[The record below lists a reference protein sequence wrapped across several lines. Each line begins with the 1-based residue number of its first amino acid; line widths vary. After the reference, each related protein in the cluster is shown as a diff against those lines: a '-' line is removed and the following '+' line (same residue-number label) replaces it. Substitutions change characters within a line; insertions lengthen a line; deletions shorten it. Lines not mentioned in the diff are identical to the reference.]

1 MRRALVTSLLL
12 VAAFAA
18 PAAFAQD
25 THFKIFGAAA
35 YVAPLSEEDVD
46 FGSVQ
51 DSVEASSELG
61 WAFGFEWRWGKLL
74 GLEVD
79 YVNSTQD
86 IELGGQA
93 IAEVDFQP
101 VSASLNIHLIH
112 TTFLDFYVA
121 PTASYIDWGD
131 VEVTGSGGNLN
142 VSNNIES
149 DSELAWGAQVGVD
162 IGFGERF
169 VVMGSVRWLSA
180 DLSPTD
186 DDVDELGIDPLISR
200 IGAGIRF

>member
-1 MRRALVTSLLL
+1 MRKALVALVLLA
-12 VAAFAA
+12 VAPPSAA
-18 PAAFAQD
+18 LAQD

-35 YVAPLSEEDVD
+35 YVAPLNEEDVD

-51 DSVEASSELG
+51 DSVEASDELG

-86 IELGGQA
+86 IELGGEA

-112 TTFLDFYVA
+112 TTFIDLYVA

-131 VEVTGSGGNLN
+131 VEVTGSAGNLN
-142 VSNNIES
+142 VSNDIET
-149 DSELAWGAQVGVD
+149 DAELAWGAQIGLD
-162 IGFGERF
+162 IGLGETF
-169 VVMGSVRWLSA
+169 VLTGGVRWLSA
-180 DLSPTD
+180 DLSPDD

-200 IGAGIRF
+200 VGVGLRF